1 MEKCKF
7 MEIVFL
13 SNYMSHHQF
22 FLSEELYKAT
32 NGRYTFVATE
42 SISEERINLG
52 WQEIKAPYIMELTE
66 INKKE
71 IESKIMAADAVI
83 IGSAPYHLVKKR
95 IRANKLTFTYGERP
109 YKKEPS
115 LLTLLVHKF
124 RYMSQYHYP
133 NVYRLCASAFS
144 PIDYARTNTFVGKS
158 FRWGYFPEVRIYDD
172 FESMYNSKIPNSIL
186 WCGRLIDWK
195 HPEVAVSIAKRL
207 KDEGIAFKM
216 DIIGSG
222 YMYEEIAELIKSQKI
237 DSEVTLHSSMT
248 PEKIR
253 EYMEKSSIY
262 LFTSDRQEGW
272 GAVLNEAMNS
282 GCAVVANS
290 AIGAVPFLLKDKVNG
305 YIYEDG
311 KINQASNIVKE
322 LIQDKNVKSQIS
334 SNAYRSITCTWNS
347 HVAADRLIQLIEA
360 LQNKTCTSI
369 FREGPCSVAP
379 VLEDNWYNKKQK

>member
-1 MEKCKF
+1 
-7 MEIVFL
+7 
-13 SNYMSHHQF
+13 MSHHQY
-22 FLSEELYKAT
+22 FLSEELYKKT
-32 NGRYTFVATE
+32 NGEYTFIATE
-42 SISEERINLG
+42 PITEERIKLG
-52 WQEIKAPYIMELTE
+52 WPKIEASYIIELTE
-66 INKKE
+66 KNEEDIL
-71 IESKIMAADAVI
+71 SMIMEADVVI
-83 IGSAPYHLVKKR
+83 IGSAPYRLVKKR
-95 IRANKLTFTYGERP
+95 IRAGKLTFTYGERP
-109 YKKEPS
+109 YKREPS
-115 LLTLLVHKF
+115 LLTLLVHRL

-144 PIDYARTNTFVGKS
+144 PFDYARTNTFVGKS
-158 FRWGYFPEVRIYDD
+158 YRWGYFPEVKVYDN
-172 FESMYNSKIPNSIL
+172 FESMYNNKIPHSIL

-195 HPEVAVSIAKRL
+195 HPEVAISVAQRL

-222 YMYEEIAELIKSQKI
+222 YMYEEIAELIKLQKL

-311 KINQASNIVKE
+311 LIDKAYQKVKLLIENNE
-322 LIQDKNVKSQIS
+322 LRSKVSI
-334 SNAYRSITCTWNS
+334 NAYKTMKDIWNPKI
-347 HVAADRLIQLIEA
+347 AAERLLQLVNGIMGHSNTK
-360 LQNKTCTSI
+360 LYD
-369 FREGPCSVAP
+369 EGPCSLAP
-379 VLEDNWYNKKQK
+379 IIKNDWFEIKDK

>member
-1 MEKCKF
+1 MR
-7 MEIVFL
+7 IVFL
-13 SNYMSHHQF
+13 SNYMSHHQY
-22 FLSEELYKAT
+22 FLSEELYKKT
-32 NGRYTFVATE
+32 NGEYTFIATE
-42 SISEERINLG
+42 PITEERIKLG
-52 WQEIKAPYIMELTE
+52 WPKIEASYIVELTE
-66 INKKE
+66 KNEEDIL
-71 IESKIMAADAVI
+71 SMIMEADVVI
-83 IGSAPYHLVKKR
+83 IGSAPYRLVKKR
-95 IRANKLTFTYGERP
+95 IRAGKLTFTYGERP
-109 YKKEPS
+109 YKREPS
-115 LLTLLVHKF
+115 LLTLLVHRL
-124 RYMSQYHYP
+124 RYTSQYHYP

-144 PIDYARTNTFVGKS
+144 PLDYARTNTFVGKS
-158 FRWGYFPEVRIYDD
+158 YRWGYFPEVKVYDN
-172 FESMYNSKIPNSIL
+172 FESMYNNKIPNSIL

-195 HPEVAVSIAKRL
+195 HPEVAVSVAQRL
-207 KDEGIAFKM
+207 KHEGIAFKM

-222 YMYEEIAELIKSQKI
+222 YMYEEIAELIKSQKL

-253 EYMEKSSIY
+253 EYMEKSAIY

-311 KINQASNIVKE
+311 NINQASNIVKE
-322 LIQDKNVKSQIS
+322 LIQDKKVKSQIS
-334 SNAYRSITCTWNS
+334 SNAYHSITSTWNS

-360 LQNKTCTSI
+360 LQNKTCTNI

>member
-1 MEKCKF
+1 
-7 MEIVFL
+7 
-13 SNYMSHHQF
+13 MSHHQF
-22 FLSEELYKAT
+22 FLSEELYKKT
-32 NGRYTFVATE
+32 NGEYVFIATE
-42 SISEERINLG
+42 PITEERIKLG
-52 WQEIKAPYIMELTE
+52 WAKIDTPYIIELTE
-66 INKKE
+66 KNEEDIL
-71 IESKIMAADAVI
+71 SMIMEADVVI
-83 IGSAPYHLVKKR
+83 IGSAPYRLVKKR
-95 IRANKLTFTYGERP
+95 IRAGKLTFTYGERP
-109 YKKEPS
+109 YKREPS
-115 LLTLLVHKF
+115 LLTLLVHRL

-144 PIDYARTNTFVGKS
+144 PLDYARTNTFVGKS
-158 FRWGYFPEVRIYDD
+158 YRWGYFPEVKIYDN
-172 FESMYNSKIPNSIL
+172 FESMYNNKIPNSIL

-195 HPEVAVSIAKRL
+195 HPEVAVSVAKRL

-222 YMYEEIAELIKSQKI
+222 YMYEEIAELIKSQKL

-311 KINQASNIVKE
+311 
-322 LIQDKNVKSQIS
+322 LIDKAYQNVKLLIENNELRSKVSI
-334 SNAYRSITCTWNS
+334 NAYETMIDIWNPKI
-347 HVAADRLIQLIEA
+347 AAERFLQLVNGIMRHSNTK
-360 LQNKTCTSI
+360 LYN
-369 FREGPCSVAP
+369 EGPCSLAP
-379 VLEDNWYNKKQK
+379 IIKNDWFEMK